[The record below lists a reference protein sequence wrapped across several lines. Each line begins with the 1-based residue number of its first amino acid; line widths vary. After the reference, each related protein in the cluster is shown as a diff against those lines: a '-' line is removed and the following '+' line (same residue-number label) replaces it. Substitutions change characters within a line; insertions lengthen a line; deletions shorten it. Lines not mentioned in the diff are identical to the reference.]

1 MPVNYFRDARGG
13 VSSWQQAQPK
23 QRAVVSKDVRRLSD
37 ICEMRINIITQV
49 RIVFNTTSGTMR
61 MADGPRPRV
70 FSRGGFIGECKTCRR
85 GWCVVG
91 GDERRY
97 AGAWTV

>member
-37 ICEMRINIITQV
+37 ICEMRINIIAQV

-70 FSRGGFIGECKTCRR
+70 FSGVVLSENVKRAAEGGALWAEMRGVMPER
-85 GWCVVG
+85 G
-91 GDERRY
+91 R
-97 AGAWTV
+97 